1 MRLFILKNKVNWMRW
16 TWKLELLLQYS
27 IFTGTHF
34 CLICVWALGF
44 HRLFRFWWIK
54 HHYKST
60 HKEHLPFRCLLN
72 TFALEIFHLISIDE
86 SAYQTML
93 SDWIS
98 FSAFPFVLWP
108 VMFDLLSQK
117 AALMMSRTLTILIVP
132 HLFTSSLD
140 HSVLVYFMMIRFTL
154 FILLITRLLYK

>member
-1 MRLFILKNKVNWMRW
+1 MRLFILKNNVKWMWW
-16 TWKLELLLQYS
+16 TWKLERLLQYS
-27 IFTGTHF
+27 IFTGTQYTF
-34 CLICVWALGF
+34 LFDLCVGF

-98 FSAFPFVLWP
+98 FFAFPFVLWL

-117 AALMMSRTLTILIVP
+117 AALMMSRMLTILIVP

-140 HSVLVYFMMIRFTL
+140 HSVLVYFMMIHLTL